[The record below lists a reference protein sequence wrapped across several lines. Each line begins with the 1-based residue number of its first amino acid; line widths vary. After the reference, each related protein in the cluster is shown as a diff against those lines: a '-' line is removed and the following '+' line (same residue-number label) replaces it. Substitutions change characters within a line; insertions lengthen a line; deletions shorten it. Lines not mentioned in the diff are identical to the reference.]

1 MNSDNNP
8 HARRADLERVLLK
21 IAKQI
26 NALDEASLMALW
38 EKYAAQ
44 VARFEPSKRWE
55 EAVLVL
61 SIVQGMHYKNQLFN
75 HHWAQSQEPD
85 GGNDQPGTASG
96 SASPKSSDS
105 PESVGPSGRDAASKG
120 GKVLKF
126 IRRKDG

>member
-1 MNSDNNP
+1 M
-8 HARRADLERVLLK
+8 ERVLLK

-75 HHWAQSQEPD
+75 HHWAQSQKPD
-85 GGNDQPGTASG
+85 GGNDQPETVSG
-96 SASPKSSDS
+96 SASSPKPSDS
-105 PESVGPSGRDAASKG
+105 SESVGPSGRDAASKG